1 MYTPKYFDVRE
12 FVPPKVYD
20 ARGNKAWE
28 LIDERIL
35 ITADQLREAFGPTI
49 INTWHSDTLKK
60 AYGDRRWSGLRTI
73 DYYGTFTAF
82 ENSFSQHKYGRA
94 IDCLLKEFDADMVRQ
109 VVLEEPH
116 EFPYIQ
122 AMELDT
128 SWLHVDCRN
137 CEAIKTFRP

>member
-1 MYTPKYFDVRE
+1 MYIPKHFDVRE
-12 FVPPKVYD
+12 FVPPSVYD

-49 INTWHSDTLKK
+49 INTWHSVKLKS
-60 AYGDRRWSGLRTI
+60 AYKERKWSGLRTI

-82 ENSFSQHKYGRA
+82 DNNFSQHKYGRA
-94 IDCLLKEFDADMVRQ
+94 IDCLFLKYDANTVRQ
-109 VVLEEPH
+109 VIIEESH
-116 EFPYIQ
+116 EFPYIN

-137 CEAIKTFRP
+137 CEAVKTFRS